1 MIVAA
6 WDITQG
12 KTLMRWRGNWATIR
26 VGSVE
31 EFDKKGER
39 EKMMSEKLFLENR
52 LAQESKHIKRW
63 SIVAIG
69 LLLQLGFLLLLVVTS
84 QQPVIILQPVAGQQD
99 VCRVVSIGPL
109 TEGWLK
115 GVQPGAIVRPLM
127 PPFPFPSPSLQH
139 CQLVSSQAVLEV
151 VAAGPHTIFSIHTPP
166 ALPTTPDLI
175 LTSMLA
181 ITFALAGILIFVR
194 AQDRPTARVA
204 YGLFYVVSFMSS
216 LFAIPNHTLTWLGA
230 PIFIILTG
238 GLSTTFVCLFPHP
251 YNYQAN
257 SPRRSWLP
265 YLPLDV
271 GVILALLNLPVIFL
285 APQSIF
291 MILLLTLVYNIACLF
306 VVIWVLIWGLG
317 RLNKHEQPLARMIML
332 GVIFLLIASGLS
344 LGIISPGQFLHSSTI
359 HLAPIPLVI
368 LPIVCDYA
376 LFRNQLV
383 GTTRLLSRKVVRIFL
398 WALLASLFVFP
409 IVILLHW
416 TDNWNTGTQSELR
429 DYIYAGLLV
438 SSLWLFPLVWNKVR
452 EVGDHVFYHDFYQ
465 YNRTLQQLS
474 TALTSLRGVNQI
486 SNFLLPQLAQILN
499 ATEVALLIRATS
511 QDEIR
516 YNTEPGTTRAWHQY
530 RYTIADAHLS
540 SEYLRQSA
548 DLALV
553 HFQQRSHEP
562 VLIGD
567 LLLLALYD
575 GDQISGFLCLGTK
588 KNQEPYDR
596 QDKSF
601 LTTLAAQIS
610 VLEVN
615 NRYLEQAE
623 ADAHKLTAL
632 NHRVIA
638 AQETE
643 RRHLALDLHDDVLQ
657 EAMLLVRQ
665 LSDASAMSD
674 VADAMPLA
682 RSVVTNL
689 RRTCLALR
697 PSLLEDLGLAEALRW
712 LGQQTEH
719 MSNGKLHVLAYSIN
733 RGTELRA
740 ADTIELAFYR
750 VAQEALSNVLK
761 HAQASKAVVLLR
773 SSSQGRI
780 SLVIADNGC
789 GFRMGDPH
797 LESLGI
803 IGMYERMGAIGGQ
816 IQIRTRPGHGTVI
829 RATYTLTHPHT
840 IVPVHEKGSISTS
853 LAPIIR
859 SAPSA

>member
-1 MIVAA
+1 
-6 WDITQG
+6 
-12 KTLMRWRGNWATIR
+12 
-26 VGSVE
+26 
-31 EFDKKGER
+31 
-39 EKMMSEKLFLENR
+39 MSEKLLLEKK
-52 LAQESKHIKRW
+52 LGQESRHIKRW
-63 SIVAIG
+63 SIVIVG
-69 LLLQLGFLLLLVVTS
+69 LLLQVGFLLLLFVTS
-84 QQPVIILQPVAGQQD
+84 QQPTIILQPVNGD
-99 VCRVVSIGPL
+99 ESVCRVVSIGVL

-127 PPFPFPSPSLQH
+127 PPFPFPSPSLQN
-139 CQLVSSQAVLEV
+139 CKLTGNQTVLEV
-151 VAAGPHTIFSIHTPP
+151 VAAGPHTIFAVHTSTLL
-166 ALPTTPDLI
+166 ATSDLI
-175 LTSMLA
+175 VTSILA
-181 ITFALAGILIFVR
+181 IIFALAGILIFLR
-194 AQDRPTARVA
+194 AQDRPTAQVA

-216 LFAIPNHTLTWLGA
+216 LSAVPNHTLTWVGT

-251 YNYQAN
+251 HNYQRN
-257 SPRRSWLP
+257 SPRSSFLP
-265 YLPLDV
+265 YFPLGV
-271 GVILALLNLPVIFL
+271 GVLLALLNLPIVFL
-285 APQSIF
+285 APQF
-291 MILLLTLVYNIACLF
+291 TFRILLLTLVYNIACLF

-332 GVIFLLIASGLS
+332 GVIFLLVVSGLS
-344 LGIISPGQFLHSSTI
+344 LGIVSPEQVFHGRPI

-368 LPIVCDYA
+368 LPIICDYA

-383 GTTRLLSRKVVRIFL
+383 GTTRLLSRKVVRVFL
-398 WALLASLFVFP
+398 WALLASLFIFP

-416 TDNWNTGTQSELR
+416 TDSWNTNTQSELR

-465 YNRTLQQLS
+465 YNRALQQLS
-474 TALTSLRGVNQI
+474 TALTSLRGVDQI
-486 SNFLLPQLAQILN
+486 SDFLLPQLAQILN

-516 YNTEPGTTRAWHQY
+516 YNAEPSTTTTRTWHQY
-530 RYTIADAHLS
+530 RYTVAGAQLS

-562 VLIGD
+562 VFIGD

-615 NRYLEQAE
+615 NRYLEQAQ

-638 AQETE
+638 TQETE

-665 LSDASAMSD
+665 LSDASTMSD

-697 PSLLEDLGLAEALRW
+697 PSLLEELGLAEALHW

-719 MSNGKLHVLAYSIN
+719 MSSGKLHVLTYSVN
-733 RGTELRA
+733 RSIATKARA
-740 ADTIELAFYR
+740 ADTVELAFYR

-761 HAQASKAVVLLR
+761 HARASKVMVRLR
-773 SSSQGRI
+773 SDSRGRI
-780 SLVIADNGC
+780 TLVIADNGR

-803 IGMYERMGAIGGQ
+803 IGMHERMGAIGGQ
-816 IQIRTRPGHGTVI
+816 IQIRTQPERGTVI
-829 RATYTLTHPHT
+829 RATYTLARPDTVESDRVYEADIDT
-840 IVPVHEKGSISTS
+840 MNGNVATSFSTS
-853 LAPIIR
+853 ENIEIKDAII
-859 SAPSA
+859 